1 MRISDWS
8 SDVCS
13 SDHGDGIKAPPV
25 KEGLLAA
32 LCLLQMPS
40 AEQLRDLHG
49 IERRALAA
57 IIGYAPQGQ
66 PIFHRGTFADAA
78 DISIA
83 VANAFYRRVVTP
95 IPTLVDE
102 PASSRLHHHRLCLL
116 TRNLVLPLIYYR

>member
-49 IERRALAA
+49 IERRALAE

-66 PIFHRGTFADAA
+66 PVFDRGIFADAA
-78 DISIA
+78 AISSA
-83 VANAFYRRVVTP
+83 VANACYRRAVTP
-95 IPTLVDE
+95 LLTLVDE
-102 PASSRLHHHRLCLL
+102 HAAAPFPQVDERLIR
-116 TRNLVLPLIYYR
+116 